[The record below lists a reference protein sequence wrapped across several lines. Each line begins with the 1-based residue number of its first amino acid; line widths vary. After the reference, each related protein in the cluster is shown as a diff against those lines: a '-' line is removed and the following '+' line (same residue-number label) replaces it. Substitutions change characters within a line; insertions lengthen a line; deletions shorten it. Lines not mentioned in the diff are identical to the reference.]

1 MHLHK
6 VAALEEVFNSEPKWS
21 EGATRR
27 MGTSVELP
35 GLFRTLHAKLDRKT
49 SVASMHTQLMIK
61 HFVLHYITL
70 HYIT

>member
-6 VAALEEVFNSEPKWS
+6 VAALEEVLDFEPKWS

-35 GLFRTLHAKLDRKT
+35 
-49 SVASMHTQLMIK
+49 
-61 HFVLHYITL
+61 
-70 HYIT
+70 

>member
-27 MGTSVELP
+27 MGTNVEL
-35 GLFRTLHAKLDRKT
+35 
-49 SVASMHTQLMIK
+49 S
-61 HFVLHYITL
+61 
-70 HYIT
+70 